1 MHSLAFAR
9 QARLHRVAYLAA
21 DDSSTEGARAQDR
34 VQDLATVH
42 ADSILNLCAPKNPTY
57 RRVRITF
64 HVSSVWDLLLAM

>member
-9 QARLHRVAYLAA
+9 HARLHRVAYLAA

-42 ADSILNLCAPKNPTY
+42 ADSILDLCAPKIPPTA
-57 RRVRITF
+57 V
-64 HVSSVWDLLLAM
+64 